1 MGCKVNIKLH
11 YLKNHGDKFPQN
23 LGSISEERFHQDIKT
38 IEERYKDRW
47 NSHMMVNYCW
57 SSKMGCPRDFLRK
70 KVFKIKVVW
79 TVICIKTASNV
90 LYFVLMKNCIV
101 MTTQKGILLGSVCI

>member
-1 MGCKVNIKLH
+1 
-11 YLKNHGDKFPQN
+11 
-23 LGSISEERFHQDIKT
+23 
-38 IEERYKDRW
+38 
-47 NSHMMVNYCW
+47 
-57 SSKMGCPRDFLRK
+57 MGCPREFLQK

-101 MTTQKGILLGSVCI
+101 MTTQEGILLGSVCI